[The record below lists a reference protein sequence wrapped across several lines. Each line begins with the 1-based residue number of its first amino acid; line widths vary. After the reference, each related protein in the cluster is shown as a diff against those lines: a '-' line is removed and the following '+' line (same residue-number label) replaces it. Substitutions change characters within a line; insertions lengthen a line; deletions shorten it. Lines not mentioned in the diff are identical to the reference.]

1 MAFFAGS
8 FLCYIF
14 VPIKLKDINRKRSFA
29 ISALL
34 LASLLIVMLAGCRG
48 KESTAQP
55 RRSVYCWQTTFSPN
69 DSAVAAFIRHK
80 HVTHI
85 YLRYFDVVMTNGTPM
100 SNASVSVVGRVPKG
114 VTVTPAVYIT
124 NDCMKAIGQ
133 SHTGAK
139 DLAEKILQR
148 VGQMTS
154 ALQLGPIN
162 ELQIDC
168 DWTVTTRRTYFDFLS
183 ALRDLA
189 HKQRLQLS
197 TTIRFHQLT
206 QPVPPADRG
215 VLMAYNTGDVR
226 DINNRYPILNIAD
239 VKPYLHNL
247 ATYQLPLSTAYPVF
261 SWRVLFHGGH
271 FVGILHSDDDY
282 PILPGD
288 KILSRSTDLRHIL
301 EAHQTISEL
310 RPDAHDEIILY
321 DLQTNNI
328 KRFQASDYEK
338 IYHR

>member
-1 MAFFAGS
+1 M
-8 FLCYIF
+8 
-14 VPIKLKDINRKRSFA
+14 NEKRPFA

-48 KESTAQP
+48 KGSKSQP

-69 DSAVAAFIRHK
+69 DSAVAAFIRQK

-85 YLRYFDVVMTNGTPM
+85 YLRYFDVVLTNGMPM
-100 SNASVSVVGRVPKG
+100 PNASVNVAGRVPKG
-114 VTVTPAVYIT
+114 VTLIPVVYIT
-124 NDCMKAIGQ
+124 NDCMMAIGQ
-133 SHTGAK
+133 DHTEAK
-139 DLAEKILQR
+139 NLAEKILQR
-148 VGQMTS
+148 VRQMTTT
-154 ALQLGPIN
+154 LQLGPTD

-168 DWTVTTRRTYFDFLS
+168 DWTISTRRAYFDFLS
-183 ALRDLA
+183 ALRDMA
-189 HKQRLQLS
+189 HEQHMQLS

-226 DINNRYPILNIAD
+226 DINNRYPILDIAD
-239 VKPYLHNL
+239 VKPYLRYL
-247 ATYQLPLSTAYPVF
+247 STYQLPLSTAYPIF
-261 SWRVLFHGGH
+261 SWRVLFRGGH

-288 KILSRSTDLRHIL
+288 KIIKRDTDLRHIL

>member
-1 MAFFAGS
+1 MNEKIS
-8 FLCYIF
+8 
-14 VPIKLKDINRKRSFA
+14 SA

-34 LASLLIVMLAGCRG
+34 LASLLIVMLAGCRR

-55 RRSVYCWQTTFSPN
+55 RRSVYCWQTTFAPN
-69 DSAVAAFIRHK
+69 DSTVAAFIRHQRI
-80 HVTHI
+80 THI

-100 SNASVSVVGRVPKG
+100 PNASVNVVGRVPKG
-114 VTVTPAVYIT
+114 VTVTPVVYIT

-133 SHTGAK
+133 NHTEAT
-139 DLAEKILQR
+139 DLANKILR
-148 VGQMTS
+148 RLGQMTS
-154 ALQLGPIN
+154 TLQLGPVN

-168 DWTVTTRRTYFDFLS
+168 DWTITTRRSYFDFLS
-183 ALRDLA
+183 TLRNLA
-189 HKQRLQLS
+189 HDQRLQLS

-226 DINNRYPILNIAD
+226 DINNRYPILDIAD
-239 VKPYLHNL
+239 VKPYLRYL
-247 ATYQLPLSTAYPVF
+247 STYQLPLSTAYPIF
-261 SWRVLFHGGH
+261 SWRVLFRGGH

-288 KILSRSTDLRHIL
+288 KIIKRDTDLRHIL

>member
-14 VPIKLKDINRKRSFA
+14 VPIKLKDINKKRSFA

-100 SNASVSVVGRVPKG
+100 PNASVSVVGRVPKG

-124 NDCMKAIGQ
+124 NECMRVIGQ
-133 SHTGAK
+133 SHIGAK

-168 DWTVTTRRTYFDFLS
+168 DWTITTRRTYFGFLS

-247 ATYQLPLSTAYPVF
+247 ATYQLPLSTAYPIF
-261 SWRVLFHGGH
+261 SWRVLSRGGH

-288 KILSRSTDLRHIL
+288 KILSRSADLRHIL

>member
-1 MAFFAGS
+1 MNEKRLSG
-8 FLCYIF
+8 LCT
-14 VPIKLKDINRKRSFA
+14 
-29 ISALL
+29 LL
-34 LASLLIVMLAGCRG
+34 LASLLIVMLAVCRR
-48 KESTAQP
+48 EERMAQP
-55 RRSVYCWQTTFSPN
+55 RRSVYCWQTTFAPN
-69 DSAVAAFIRHK
+69 DSAVAAFIRHQRI
-80 HVTHI
+80 TRI

-100 SNASVSVVGRVPKG
+100 PNASVNVVGRVPKG
-114 VTVTPAVYIT
+114 VTVTPVVYIT

-133 SHTGAK
+133 NHTEAT
-139 DLAEKILQR
+139 DLANKILRR

-154 ALQLGPIN
+154 TLQLGPVS

-168 DWTVTTRRTYFDFLS
+168 DWTVSTRRTYFDFLS
-183 ALRDLA
+183 VLRDLA
-189 HKQRLQLS
+189 HEQHLRLS

-226 DINNRYPILNIAD
+226 DISNRYPILNIAD
-239 VKPYLHNL
+239 VKPYLRYL
-247 ATYQLPLSTAYPVF
+247 ATYRLPLSTAYPIF
-261 SWRVLFHGGH
+261 SWRVLFRGGH

-288 KILSRSTDLRHIL
+288 KIVRRAADARHIL

-328 KRFQASDYEK
+328 KNLQVSDYEK

>member
-1 MAFFAGS
+1 M
-8 FLCYIF
+8 
-14 VPIKLKDINRKRSFA
+14 PIKLKDINKKRSFA
-29 ISALL
+29 ISTLL

-100 SNASVSVVGRVPKG
+100 PNASVSVVGRVPKG

-124 NDCMKAIGQ
+124 NECMRVIGQ
-133 SHTGAK
+133 SHIGAK

-226 DINNRYPILNIAD
+226 DINNRYPILNIAN

-247 ATYQLPLSTAYPVF
+247 ATYQLPLSTAYPIF
-261 SWRVLFHGGH
+261 SWHVLFRGRH

-288 KILSRSTDLRHIL
+288 KILSRSADLRHIL

>member
-1 MAFFAGS
+1 M
-8 FLCYIF
+8 
-14 VPIKLKDINRKRSFA
+14 PIKLKDINRKRSFA

-100 SNASVSVVGRVPKG
+100 PNASVSVVGRVPKG

-124 NDCMKAIGQ
+124 NECMKAIGQ

-168 DWTVTTRRTYFDFLS
+168 DWTITTRRTYFGFLS

-197 TTIRFHQLT
+197 TTIRFQQLT

-247 ATYQLPLSTAYPVF
+247 ATYQLPLSTAYPIF
-261 SWRVLFHGGH
+261 SWRVLFRGGH
-271 FVGILHSDDDY
+271 FVVILHSDDDY

-288 KILSRSTDLRHIL
+288 KILSRSADLRHIL